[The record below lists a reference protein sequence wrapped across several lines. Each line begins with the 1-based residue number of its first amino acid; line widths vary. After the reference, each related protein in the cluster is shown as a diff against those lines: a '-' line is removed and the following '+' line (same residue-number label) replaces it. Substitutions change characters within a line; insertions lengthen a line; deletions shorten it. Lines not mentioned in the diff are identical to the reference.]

1 MLIEIGNLIL
11 ALILIWISAS
21 IIVEYAKKIAKAFN
35 ISEAFIGLTIL
46 SIGTSLPEIFT
57 HIMASINILNG
68 IESSGIAVGTNI
80 GSNIIQITLILGVI
94 ALLTKVKT
102 DNKILKMDYPIML
115 GAILFLFFLSLNQYI
130 GRIEGF
136 FLVSAYIIFIVW
148 LSKKEKII
156 KKNPHKLELFHF
168 LSLIVGFA
176 LLIISAKS
184 VVNNAV
190 SLSQIWGVSESLIGV
205 LIIGT
210 ATALPELTTA
220 LIAILRGSTSMSLG
234 TLIGSNITNPLFALG
249 IGAMISG
256 YTIDASILWYD
267 LPFWFF
273 ISLLAML
280 FFKRKMLLEKKEAI
294 TLIIFYIAY
303 AILRIKYLAH
313 I

>member
-1 MLIEIGNLIL
+1 MYTETGNLI
-11 ALILIWISAS
+11 ISLIWVWLSAN
-21 IIVEYAKKIAKAFN
+21 IIVEYARKIARAFN
-35 ISEAFIGLTIL
+35 VSDAFIGLTVL

-57 HIMASINILNG
+57 HIISSINILNG
-68 IESSGIAVGTNI
+68 IESSGVAVGTNI

-102 DNKILKMDYPIML
+102 DKKILKMDYPIML
-115 GAILFLFFLSLNQYI
+115 GSILLVFIFSLNGFI
-130 GRIEGF
+130 GHIEGF
-136 FLVSAYIIFIVW
+136 FLVSAYIIFLVW
-148 LSKKEKII
+148 LSHKEKLID
-156 KKNPHKLELFHF
+156 KNPQKLELFHF

-176 LLIISAKS
+176 LLITSTKS
-184 VVNNAV
+184 VVNSAL
-190 SLSQIWGVSESLIGV
+190 SLSHIWGVSESLIGV
-205 LIIGT
+205 LIIGA

-220 LIAILRGSTSMSLG
+220 LIALFRGSTSMSLG

-249 IGAMISG
+249 IGAIISG

-294 TLIIFYIAY
+294 TLIMFYIAY

>member
-1 MLIEIGNLIL
+1 MFIETGNLIL
-11 ALILIWISAS
+11 ALIWVWLSAS

-35 ISEAFIGLTIL
+35 ISEAFMGLTIL

-68 IESSGIAVGTNI
+68 IDSSGIAVGTNI

-102 DNKILKMDYPIML
+102 DKKIIKNDYPIML
-115 GAILFLFFLSLNQYI
+115 GAILLVFIFSLNGFI
-130 GRIEGF
+130 GYIEGF
-136 FLVSAYIIFIVW
+136 FLVSAYIIFIAW

-156 KKNPHKLELFHF
+156 EKNPHKLKLFHF
-168 LSLIVGFA
+168 LSLIIGFV
-176 LLIISAKS
+176 LLISSAKA
-184 VVNNAV
+184 VVDNAV
-190 SLSQIWGVSESLIGV
+190 SLSQILGVSKSLIGI

-220 LIAILRGSTSMSLG
+220 LIAIFRGSTSMSLG
-234 TLIGSNITNPLFALG
+234 TLIGSNITNPLLALG